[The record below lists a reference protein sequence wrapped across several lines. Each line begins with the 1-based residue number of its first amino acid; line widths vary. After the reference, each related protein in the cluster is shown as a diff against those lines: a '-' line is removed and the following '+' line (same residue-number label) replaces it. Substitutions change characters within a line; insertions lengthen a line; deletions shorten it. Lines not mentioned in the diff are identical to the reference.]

1 MILDLSVYSTI
12 VFDCDGVVL
21 NSNRIKTD
29 AFRSAAMP
37 YGLSAAE
44 ALVQHNVANGG
55 VSRYLKFEHFLAN
68 IVTRMCP
75 EVVPGIDA
83 PGLDE
88 LLAAYSQEV
97 REGLMSC
104 SVAEGL
110 FELRSATKPTR
121 WMIISGGDQEE
132 LSDVFMLRGIRPLF
146 DGGIFGSPV
155 AKDQIVAREI
165 KKGNI
170 LFPALF
176 LGDSRLD
183 YEVASRHGLD
193 FVFVSSWTDFSEW
206 GSYTSNHSIVSIS
219 HLRDL
224 LLPSNSAIGSDNGT
238 PS

>member
-1 MILDLSVYSTI
+1 MTLDLSAYSTI
-12 VFDCDGVVL
+12 IFDCDGVIL
-21 NSNRIKTD
+21 NSNRIKTE
-29 AFRSAAMP
+29 AFRSAVMP
-37 YGLSAAE
+37 YGASAAE

-68 IVTRMCP
+68 IVTRICP

-97 REGLMSC
+97 REGLMAC

-110 FELRSATKPTR
+110 FELKSATKHAR

-132 LSDVFMLRGIRPLF
+132 LSDIFMLRGISPLF
-146 DGGIFGSPV
+146 DGRIFGSPV
-155 AKDQIVAREI
+155 TKDQIVAREI
-165 KKGNI
+165 KKDNI

-206 GSYTSNHSIVSIS
+206 ESYISNNSIVSVS

-224 LLPSNSAIGSDNGT
+224 LFRKIQ
-238 PS
+238 